1 VASTGEID
9 PTSLAL
15 QRWNSFFP
23 NSQSQV
29 DAVLSSLFPGC
40 QPLRNFCA
48 PINRLSR
55 RALNCIGAYQC
66 VMQSK
71 KESKKPQ
78 VMPLLQC
85 PSRSICKTTSVEFLA
100 IILSKALRNPIQ
112 KSFSFSPVNL
122 FCSAESVFAFC
133 EAVHADCRIGRYHNH
148 IQSLE
153 FKRMDL
159 EDSVMHKI
167 AIAANCLSLQ
177 NVSFYGC
184 RMSPEGAVILGEFW
198 HNKEFLHLKQ
208 ISFEECDNLP
218 TDERVRFQNRSSCNI
233 EAIITKFLPQPSQEA
248 KGSHMSFVAPEIEHV
263 SFCNTLL
270 CKSSKLHLAM
280 SLPALKNLVSLDL
293 SGTGEW
299 IGKTA
304 FLLGQCIS
312 ALPNMTTWRFDC
324 VDLCQTRP
332 NVGDTQRP
340 PVADS
345 HMILLGLRM
354 KVQSEFSS
362 VMFQEDWTYLYQKKE
377 IFHSSVMH
385 ISLSHSCITPGVGSM
400 ALSSILNCFPNL
412 RSVDLSSSLI
422 SHSLAHRVFNQIH
435 IRCPKL
441 RKADFSGCSG
451 WCPS

>member
-1 VASTGEID
+1 
-9 PTSLAL
+9 
-15 QRWNSFFP
+15 
-23 NSQSQV
+23 
-29 DAVLSSLFPGC
+29 
-40 QPLRNFCA
+40 
-48 PINRLSR
+48 
-55 RALNCIGAYQC
+55 
-66 VMQSK
+66 
-71 KESKKPQ
+71 
-78 VMPLLQC
+78 
-85 PSRSICKTTSVEFLA
+85 
-100 IILSKALRNPIQ
+100 
-112 KSFSFSPVNL
+112 
-122 FCSAESVFAFC
+122 
-133 EAVHADCRIGRYHNH
+133 
-148 IQSLE
+148 
-153 FKRMDL
+153 MDL
-159 EDSVMHKI
+159 EDAVVHNI
-167 AIAANCLSLQ
+167 AIAANCLSLR

-184 RMSPEGAVILGEFW
+184 RMSNEGRAILGDSW
-198 HNKEFLHLKQ
+198 HSDDFLHLKHF
-208 ISFEECDNLP
+208 SFEECDHLP
-218 TDERVRFQNRSSCNI
+218 TGESLTLHKRSGCNI
-233 EAIITKFLPQPSQEA
+233 DAIICKFMTQGYQES
-248 KGSHMSFVAPEIEHV
+248 KEMHTSHISPEIEHV
-263 SFCNTLL
+263 SFRSTLL
-270 CKSSKLHLAM
+270 CSSSKMQLAM

-324 VDLCQTRP
+324 VDLFQTRP
-332 NVGDTQRP
+332 NVGETQRP